1 MQIKTLMRY
10 HYNPLKWL
18 ELKILA
24 IPNDG
29 GHVKKLGCEEN
40 GGWKL
45 KILQLLW
52 KHSLAISLKP
62 KFTLIF

>member
-1 MQIKTLMRY
+1 MRY
-10 HYNPLKWL
+10 LYNPLKGL

-29 GHVKKLGCEEN
+29 RHVKKLGCEEN

-45 KILQLLW
+45 KTLQPL
-52 KHSLAISLKP
+52 
-62 KFTLIF
+62 